1 MQAIPEIKRWSTT
14 RPPPLLTV
22 NSRQLFS
29 HLQLL
34 PSPDSSYRSG
44 KQVGT
49 LSFSSAPPFTSQQLQ
64 ERVAGRDPLLLFSPS
79 FTRQQL
85 QKQVAGRDP
94 LLLFPQLLPSP
105 DSSYRS
111 RYQVG
116 TLSSFSAP
124 PFTRQQLQKQ
134 PQVGTLSS
142 SSAPPFTR
150 QQLQKQLQVGTLSSS
165 SAPPFTRQQLQ
176 VGTLSAS
183 FLVINFMIMWTYLT
197 VSSCCRLVY
206 RRRHEIIRATGDKAC
221 RVLAVS
227 DYLGLT
233 LVQYL
238 FGYVLCSLMLI

>member
-44 KQVGT
+44 TQVGT

-150 QQLQKQLQVGTLSSS
+150 QQLQKQLQVGTLS
-165 SAPPFTRQQLQ
+165 
-176 VGTLSAS
+176 AS

>member
-79 FTRQQL
+79 
-85 QKQVAGRDP
+85 
-94 LLLFPQLLPSP
+94 
-105 DSSYRS
+105 
-111 RYQVG
+111 
-116 TLSSFSAP
+116 
-124 PFTRQQLQKQ
+124 
-134 PQVGTLSS
+134 
-142 SSAPPFTR
+142 FTR